1 MSGSFG
7 FGPNN
12 GADDENNPDR
22 NNSGSNNSGM
32 PNMGDLFA
40 QFSNLGMNPQS
51 LFTGFQNASAG
62 DGSLVPTAVIR
73 DVARK
78 FLMTQS
84 ELPVG
89 LTDLGQSEEALT
101 IANTWLD
108 AVTIFPATTHV
119 ANNSWSRRDWLDSS
133 IEGWQ
138 KLIEP
143 LAGGMAEALTQ
154 GLPALG
160 QIDMSQLDIPE
171 LAGMQLPD
179 LSAIVP
185 MMRNFVGILF
195 ATQLGQAVGQL
206 ALSVTGAHDVAL
218 PIFKSAEAR
227 LLPQNIAAWGAGLE
241 LPAEEIRI
249 FLALREAAAA
259 RLFSH
264 TPWLA
269 DYIRE
274 AIAAY
279 GSGIRIDIQAV
290 QRQAEDAINTG
301 ELDLTNPESIN
312 IASTRGMFT
321 PEQTPKQEAALNKLE
336 MVLALID
343 GWIDYVTSEAAQ
355 SRLPAFAALSE
366 TLRRQRATSAPT
378 QQLFASLLGL
388 QVSPRKTRECVA
400 FWGEVTALVE
410 AKGRDY
416 RWEDAVLLP
425 TAEDLGDAAKF
436 LASTSVPDDLSGL
449 L

>member
-7 FGPNN
+7 FGPTD
-12 GADDENNPDR
+12 GADDENT
-22 NNSGSNNSGM
+22 NSGM

-40 QFSNLGMNPQS
+40 QFSQLGLNPQS
-51 LFTGFQNASAG
+51 LFTGFHNSAPA
-62 DGSLVPTAVIR
+62 DGSLLPIAVIR

-89 LTDLGQSEEALT
+89 QTDLAQSEEALA

-108 AVTIFPATTHV
+108 AVTIFPATTPV

-133 IEGWQ
+133 VSGWQ
-138 KLIEP
+138 TLLEP
-143 LAGGMAEALTQ
+143 LATGMAEALTQ

-179 LSAIVP
+179 LSAIAP
-185 MMRNFVGILF
+185 MMRNFVGLLF

-218 PIFKSAEAR
+218 PIFTRPEAR
-227 LLPQNIAAWGAGLE
+227 LLPQNVAAWGAGLE
-241 LPAEEIRI
+241 LPVEEIQI
-249 FLALREAAAA
+249 YLALREAAAA
-259 RLFSH
+259 RLFSN
-264 TPWLA
+264 TPWLS
-269 DYIRE
+269 DYIRD

-290 QRQAEDAINTG
+290 QRQAEDAVNSG

-312 IASTRGMFT
+312 IAITRGMFT

-343 GWIDYVTSEAAQ
+343 GWIDYVTSAAAE

-400 FWGEVTALVE
+400 FWGEVTELVD

-425 TAEDLGDAAKF
+425 TTDDLADAAKF

>member
-1 MSGSFG
+1 MTGSFG

-12 GADDENNPDR
+12 DAGDENEPRIPNLADLFGNL
-22 NNSGSNNSGM
+22 NNLAGLNNF
-32 PNMGDLFA
+32 GDLNNFA
-40 QFSNLGMNPQS
+40 QAAN
-51 LFTGFQNASAG
+51 SAG
-62 DGSLVPTAVIR
+62 QESILPIAIVR

-78 FLMTQS
+78 FLATQS
-84 ELPVG
+84 EIPVG
-89 LTDLGQSEEALT
+89 LGDIAQSEEALT

-108 AVTIFPATTHV
+108 GVTIFPATSHV

-133 IEGWQ
+133 VAGWQ
-138 KLIEP
+138 KMVEP
-143 LAGGMAEALTQ
+143 LANGMAEALTH
-154 GLPALG
+154 GLPAL
-160 QIDMSQLDIPE
+160 DQLDQLDQLE
-171 LAGMQLPD
+171 QLEQLDLGGMQLPNM
-179 LSAIVP
+179 AAMVP

-206 ALSVTGAHDVAL
+206 AFSVTGAHDVAL
-218 PIFKSAEAR
+218 PIFQSAEAR
-227 LLPQNIAAWGAGLE
+227 LLPQNIAVWGAGLE

-249 FLALREAAAA
+249 YLALREAAAA

-269 DYIRE
+269 GYIRE

-290 QRQAEDAINTG
+290 QRQAEDAVNSG

-312 IASTRGMFT
+312 IAITRGMFT
-321 PEQTPKQEAALNKLE
+321 PEQTPKQEASLNKLE

-343 GWIDYVTSEAAQ
+343 GWIDYVTSQAAE
-355 SRLPAFAALSE
+355 SRLPSFAALSE
-366 TLRRQRATSAPT
+366 ALRRQRATSAPT

-400 FWGEVTALVE
+400 FWGEVTRLAE
-410 AKGRDY
+410 AKGRDN
-416 RWEDAVLLP
+416 RWEDSVLLP
-425 TAEDLGDAAKF
+425 TSDDLGDAAKF
-436 LASTSVPDDLSGL
+436 LASTTVPDDLSGL
-449 L
+449 I

>member
-12 GADDENNPDR
+12 GGDDENPRDNY
-22 NNSGSNNSGM
+22 GV
-32 PNMGDLFA
+32 PNMGDFFA
-40 QFSNLGMNPQS
+40 QFANMGINPQS
-51 LFTGFQNASAG
+51 LFTGFNNAAQNAANNG
-62 DGSLVPTAVIR
+62 ALVPVAVIR

-78 FLMTQS
+78 FLATQS
-84 ELPVG
+84 EIPVG
-89 LTDLGQSEEALT
+89 LGDLAQTEEALN

-138 KLIEP
+138 KMIEP
-143 LAGGMAEALTQ
+143 LAAGMAEALTH

-179 LSAIVP
+179 LSALVP
-185 MMRNFVGILF
+185 VMRNFVGLLF
-195 ATQLGQAVGQL
+195 ASQLGQAVGQL

-227 LLPQNIAAWGAGLE
+227 LLPQNISAWGSGLE
-241 LPAEEIRI
+241 LPEEEIRI
-249 FLALREAAAA
+249 YLALREAAAA

-269 DYIRE
+269 EYIRE

-301 ELDLTNPESIN
+301 ELDLSNPESIN
-312 IASTRGMFT
+312 IAITRGMFT

-343 GWIDYVTSEAAQ
+343 GWIDHVTSAAAE
-355 SRLPAFAALSE
+355 SRLPSFAALSE

-388 QVSPRKTRECVA
+388 QVSPRKTRECVS
-400 FWGEVTALVE
+400 FWNEVTTLADIQ
-410 AKGRDY
+410 GRDQ

-425 TAEDLGDAAKF
+425 TADDLGDAKKF

-449 L
+449 I

>member
-7 FGPNN
+7 FGPTD
-12 GADDENNPDR
+12 GADDENT
-22 NNSGSNNSGM
+22 NSGM
-32 PNMGDLFA
+32 PNMGDFFA
-40 QFSNLGMNPQS
+40 QFSQLGLNPQS
-51 LFTGFQNASAG
+51 FFTGFQNSAPT
-62 DGSLVPTAVIR
+62 DGSLLPIAVIR

-89 LTDLGQSEEALT
+89 QTDLAQSEEALA

-108 AVTIFPATTHV
+108 AVTIFPATTPV

-133 IEGWQ
+133 VAGWQ
-138 KLIEP
+138 TLVEP
-143 LAGGMAEALTQ
+143 LATGMAEALTQ

-179 LSAIVP
+179 LSAIAP
-185 MMRNFVGILF
+185 MMRNFVGLLF

-218 PIFKSAEAR
+218 PIFTRPEAR
-227 LLPQNIAAWGAGLE
+227 LLPQNVAAWGAGLE
-241 LPAEEIRI
+241 LPVEEIRI
-249 FLALREAAAA
+249 YLALREAAAA
-259 RLFSH
+259 RLFSN
-264 TPWLA
+264 TPWLS

-274 AIAAY
+274 VIAAY

-290 QRQAEDAINTG
+290 QRQAEDAVNSG

-312 IASTRGMFT
+312 IAITRGMFT

-343 GWIDYVTSEAAQ
+343 GWIDYVTSAAAE

-400 FWGEVTALVE
+400 FWGEVTELVD

-425 TAEDLGDAAKF
+425 TTDDLADAAKF